1 MLKRNIKCSKVILN
15 LEISCFKILNKSHMQ
30 KFDIWTLKQPCDF
43 TTIPVQYSCSL
54 DFKLV
59 ILNYPCLVQ
68 LLLRIQTS
76 VVFEMNDSM
85 VLAFVFFLVLCL
97 LYIIEQI
104 HQLRLETRQP
114 RRIVRAF
121 WLKRTSGVCT
131 MLTVVA
137 LKLFAKIVKNIESS
151 VWNLWSVMRKS
162 MKCNGH
168 E

>member
-1 MLKRNIKCSKVILN
+1 MLKINIKCSKVILN

-85 VLAFVFFLVLCL
+85 VLAFVFFFMLCL
-97 LYIIEQI
+97 LYFIEQI

-121 WLKRTSGVCT
+121 WLKWTIFQVNINSEQLKWLSNSELLKWFSNLNSEFTRFTSQ
-131 MLTVVA
+131 M
-137 LKLFAKIVKNIESS
+137 FPD
-151 VWNLWSVMRKS
+151 
-162 MKCNGH
+162 
-168 E
+168 